1 MWQGDDGNW
10 WVKYSDINVGYY
22 PAEIFNNFTNPGIVG
37 EGGATVAPNPPAG
50 ICPPLGSGIFPD
62 GKYEHSCS
70 IRLVQYLNN
79 TGIRDLYDHSYEKI
93 IDSPGYYNVRDPKY
107 RVLQG
112 YTFCNNY
119 LAKIK

>member
-1 MWQGDDGNW
+1 MGR
-10 WVKYSDINVGYY
+10 
-22 PAEIFNNFTNPGIVG
+22 
-37 EGGATVAPNPPAG
+37 
-50 ICPPLGSGIFPD
+50 GIFPD